1 MEKHVD
7 GRPSGSTTS
16 PSHRT
21 LGEALDEAPLS
32 LFHLKAAVTAAM
44 GFFTDAYDLFIIGV
58 ALVLIR
64 AEWHLSAVQTS
75 LLGSAT
81 LLATLAGAL
90 VFGRIA
96 DLAGRKRV
104 YGLVAA
110 IMAAGALATA
120 LAPSYVWLVAFRFVL
135 GIGIGGDYPVSA
147 VLASEYANRD
157 RRGLLVSLVFSAQAA
172 GLLIG
177 PVVALALLASGVNH
191 DLAWRLMLGLGALPA
206 LSVIYLRTRM
216 PESPRFAAQV
226 QGREAEARAAIER
239 YSEGVVRSVADSRGP
254 VSSSFRR
261 FITTP
266 RSLLLILGTAGSWFL
281 LDYVYYGNTIS
292 APVILRGVAPGANLM
307 ESTTWTLILF
317 ALFAVP
323 GYILALLTIDRI
335 GHRRLQWIGFL
346 GMAGCFALIGFIP
359 RMTHLIAP
367 FLLVYGISYF
377 FTEFG
382 PNVTTFVIPT
392 EVFGVGER
400 TTGHGIAAG
409 VGKLGAFLG
418 VFLFPLLN
426 SALGLGGVLI
436 FCSGLGVA
444 GSLLTRVLPE
454 KSGQSLDTE
463 SPPVTV
469 ASVIESPPVTAVGIT
484 ESPPV
489 TAVGVTDS
497 PPVTAVCVTKSAA

>member
-1 MEKHVD
+1 MEHHVD
-7 GRPSGSTTS
+7 GSTASSTS
-16 PSHRT
+16 SQRT

-58 ALVLIR
+58 ALVLIKG
-64 AEWHLSAVQTS
+64 EWHLSAVQTS
-75 LLGSAT
+75 FLGSAT
-81 LLATLAGAL
+81 LIATLFGAL
-90 VFGRIA
+90 IFGRIA

-110 IMAAGALATA
+110 IMALGALATA
-120 LAPSYVWLVAFRFVL
+120 VAPSYVWLVIFRFVL

-147 VLASEYANRD
+147 VLASEYANRK

-177 PVVALALLASGVNH
+177 PVVALALLAAGVNH
-191 DLAWRLMLGLGALPA
+191 DLAWRVMLGLGALPA
-206 LSVIYLRTRM
+206 LSVVYMRTRM

-226 QGREAEARAAIER
+226 QGREAEARAAMEK
-239 YSEGVVRSVADSRGP
+239 YSQGVVRAAAGAGGP
-254 VSSSFRR
+254 ERTSLRTFLTNR
-261 FITTP
+261 
-266 RSLLLILGTAGSWFL
+266 RSLLLIVGTAGSWFL

-292 APVILRGVAPGANLM
+292 APVILRGVAPGATLIQ
-307 ESTTWTLILF
+307 STAWTLMIF

-323 GYILALLTIDRI
+323 GYVCAFLTVDRI
-335 GHRRLQWIGFL
+335 GHRRLQWVGFL
-346 GMAGCFALIGFIP
+346 AMAVCFALIGFIP
-359 RMTHLIAP
+359 GLTHVIVP
-367 FLLVYGISYF
+367 FLLIYGISYF

-382 PNVTTFVIPT
+382 PNVTTFLIPT

-418 VFLFPLLN
+418 VFLFPVLS

-436 FCSGLGVA
+436 LCSGVGVA
-444 GSLLTRVLPE
+444 GALLTQVLPE
-454 KSGQSLDTE
+454 KSGHSLDAAY
-463 SPPVTV
+463 PPAT
-469 ASVIESPPVTAVGIT
+469 P
-484 ESPPV
+484 
-489 TAVGVTDS
+489 
-497 PPVTAVCVTKSAA
+497 VCVTEPAVQRAMEPAGGVPTESAA

>member
-1 MEKHVD
+1 MD
-7 GRPSGSTTS
+7 GDTSGSATS

-32 LFHLKAAVTAAM
+32 LFHLKASVTAAM

-64 AEWHLSAVQTS
+64 SEWHLSAVQTS
-75 LLGSAT
+75 FLGSAT
-81 LLATLAGAL
+81 LLATLVGAL

-110 IMAAGALATA
+110 IMALGALATA
-120 LAPSYVWLVAFRFVL
+120 LAPGYLWLVIFRFVL

-147 VLASEYANRD
+147 VLASEYANRK

-177 PVVALALLASGVNH
+177 PVVALTLLASGVSH

-206 LSVIYLRTRM
+206 LSVVYLRTRM

-226 QGREAEARAAIER
+226 QGREGEARAAMEK
-239 YSEGVVRSVADSRGP
+239 YSQGVVRAATDAGGTVRTSLRGFL
-254 VSSSFRR
+254 SDRS
-261 FITTP
+261 
-266 RSLLLILGTAGSWFL
+266 SLLVILGTAGSWFL

-292 APVILRGVAPGANLM
+292 APVILRGVAPGANLLQ
-307 ESTTWTLILF
+307 STAWTLILF

-346 GMAGCFALIGFIP
+346 GMASCFALIGFIP
-359 RMTHLIAP
+359 GMTHVIAP

-418 VFLFPLLN
+418 VFLFPVLN

-436 FCSGLGVA
+436 FCSALGIA

-454 KSGQSLDTE
+454 KSGQSLDAAAPLPSPVSVTEMASPLSPE
-463 SPPVTV
+463 SPERVPV
-469 ASVIESPPVTAVGIT
+469 E
-484 ESPPV
+484 
-489 TAVGVTDS
+489 
-497 PPVTAVCVTKSAA
+497 SAA

>member
-1 MEKHVD
+1 MEHGVD
-7 GRPSGSTTS
+7 GSTASLTTS
-16 PSHRT
+16 QRT

-58 ALVLIR
+58 ALVLIKS
-64 AEWHLSAVQTS
+64 EWHLSAVQTS
-75 LLGSAT
+75 FLGSAT
-81 LLATLAGAL
+81 LIATLVGAL

-110 IMAAGALATA
+110 IMALGALATA
-120 LAPSYVWLVAFRFVL
+120 VAPSYIWLVVFRFVL

-147 VLASEYANRD
+147 VLASEYANRE

-177 PVVALALLASGVNH
+177 PMVALTLLAAGVNH

-206 LSVIYLRTRM
+206 LSVVYLRTRM
-216 PESPRFAAQV
+216 PESPRFTAQV
-226 QGREAEARAAIER
+226 QGREAEARADIEK
-239 YSEGVVRSVADSRGP
+239 YSRGVVQSVTEGTGP
-254 VSSSFRR
+254 VRSSFRR

-266 RSLLLILGTAGSWFL
+266 RTLLLILGTAGSWFL

-292 APVILRGVAPGANLM
+292 TPVILRGVAPGASLL
-307 ESTTWTLILF
+307 ESTAWTLMIF

-323 GYILALLTIDRI
+323 GYVLAFLTIDRI

-346 GMAGCFALIGFIP
+346 GMAACFGLIGFIP
-359 RMTHLIAP
+359 GMTHVIVP
-367 FLLVYGISYF
+367 FLLIYGISYF

-392 EVFGVGER
+392 EVFTVGER

-418 VFLFPLLN
+418 VFLFPLLS
-426 SALGLGGVLI
+426 SALGVGGVLI

-454 KSGQSLDTE
+454 RSGQSLDTV
-463 SPPVTV
+463 SSPVTPVLV
-469 ASVIESPPVTAVGIT
+469 AE
-484 ESPPV
+484 
-489 TAVGVTDS
+489 
-497 PPVTAVCVTKSAA
+497 SAA

>member
-1 MEKHVD
+1 VD
-7 GRPSGSTTS
+7 GSTASPTS
-16 PSHRT
+16 SQRT

-32 LFHLKAAVTAAM
+32 LFHLKAAFTAAM

-58 ALVLIR
+58 ALVLIK
-64 AEWHLSAVQTS
+64 EQWHLSAVQTS
-75 LLGSAT
+75 FLGGAT
-81 LLATLAGAL
+81 LLATLVGAL

-96 DLAGRKRV
+96 DIVGRTRV

-110 IMAAGALATA
+110 IMAFGALATA
-120 LAPSYVWLVAFRFVL
+120 LAPGYLWLVAFRFIL

-147 VLASEYANRD
+147 VMASEYANRQ
-157 RRGLLVSLVFSAQAA
+157 RRGLLVSLVFSSQAA
-172 GLLIG
+172 GLIIG

-191 DLAWRLMLGLGALPA
+191 EVAWRLMLGLGALPA
-206 LSVIYLRTRM
+206 LSVLYLRLKT

-226 QGREAEARAAIER
+226 QGRESEARASMEK
-239 YSEGVVRSVADSRGP
+239 YSLGVVRAGAVAGGSGRTSLRTFLTDRK
-254 VSSSFRR
+254 
-261 FITTP
+261 
-266 RSLLLILGTAGSWFL
+266 SLLLILGTAGSWFL

-292 APVILRGVAPGANLM
+292 APVILRGVAPGASLLQ
-307 ESTTWTLILF
+307 STAWTLMLF

-323 GYILALLTIDRI
+323 GYACAVLNVDRV

-346 GMAGCFALIGFIP
+346 AMAICFGLIGLIP
-359 RMTHLIAP
+359 GLTHVIVP
-367 FLLVYGISYF
+367 FLLIYGVSYF

-382 PNVTTFVIPT
+382 PNVTTFLIPT

-418 VFLFPLLN
+418 VFLFPVMS

-444 GSLLTRVLPE
+444 GALLTQVLPE
-454 KSGQSLDTE
+454 KSGLSLDAAHPLPTSACATEPAVQLAMESTERVPTE
-463 SPPVTV
+463 S
-469 ASVIESPPVTAVGIT
+469 
-484 ESPPV
+484 
-489 TAVGVTDS
+489 
-497 PPVTAVCVTKSAA
+497 AA